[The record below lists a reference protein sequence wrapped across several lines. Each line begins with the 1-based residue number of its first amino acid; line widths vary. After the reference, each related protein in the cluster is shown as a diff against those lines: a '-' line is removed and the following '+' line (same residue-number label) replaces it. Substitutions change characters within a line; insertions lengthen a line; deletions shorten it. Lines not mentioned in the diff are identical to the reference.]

1 MSSWRIVSA
10 SSCSRSKW
18 AVAPAAVASTRYLIG
33 GLGEREPPV
42 GRELGF
48 GVNAK
53 LVPVAVCGLPWPLLT
68 LAPLTVQVTA
78 GAVPAS
84 GAAAAGGSAASS
96 VIVSVEMN
104 EAPLP
109 PWRVTVGGA
118 AGGAGWRAGRAA
130 AAGRGGGRV
139 SGGGAA

>member
-1 MSSWRIVSA
+1 MYSWRIVSA

-18 AVAPAAVASTRYLIG
+18 AVAAAAVASTRHLIG
-33 GLGEREPPV
+33 GLGGREPPV

-53 LVPVAVCGLPWPLLT
+53 LVPVAVCGLPGPLLA

-78 GAVPAS
+78 GAAPAS

-118 AGGAGWRAGRAA
+118 AGG
-130 AAGRGGGRV
+130 GGGGGGARGA
-139 SGGGAA
+139 GGGAAGGA